1 MSGSGLKMDAM
12 LSAPEYTALAKFLPK
27 MIFAPTSRMSLHH
40 LSKNSSVASKLG
52 DLSVSI

>member
-1 MSGSGLKMDAM
+1 MSGSGLKIDAM
-12 LSAPEYTALAKFLPK
+12 LSAPEYTALARFLPK